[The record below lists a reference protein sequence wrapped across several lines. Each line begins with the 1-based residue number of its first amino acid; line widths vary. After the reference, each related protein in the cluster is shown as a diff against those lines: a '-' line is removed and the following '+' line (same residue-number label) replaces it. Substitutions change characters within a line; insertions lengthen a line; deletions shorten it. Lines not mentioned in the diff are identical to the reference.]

1 MSIIYDKEKQVFR
14 LDTRNT
20 TYQFRVAEF
29 GFLEHLYYGR
39 RIPDTAEY
47 LPVRIRHGFEANP
60 HEAEKD
66 RTISL
71 DLIEQEYPGFGV
83 SDFKVAAV
91 SVINGDGSN
100 CIDLR

>member
-39 RIPDTAEY
+39 RIPDTAEFRSGPATD
-47 LPVRIRHGFEANP
+47 LKPIP
-60 HEAEKD
+60 MKLK
-66 RTISL
+66 RTG
-71 DLIEQEYPGFGV
+71 P
-83 SDFKVAAV
+83 
-91 SVINGDGSN
+91 
-100 CIDLR
+100 

>member
-39 RIPDTAEY
+39 RIRSGSATDLKPIPMK
-47 LPVRIRHGFEANP
+47 L
-60 HEAEKD
+60 K
-66 RTISL
+66 RTG
-71 DLIEQEYPGFGV
+71 P
-83 SDFKVAAV
+83 
-91 SVINGDGSN
+91 
-100 CIDLR
+100 